1 MRSVAFTEVRWLS
14 GKSFKRAYFVTLLL
28 FLLVGVGLRLHLEA
42 GAAQQLAPY
51 VGSSLLVRGEVEPAS
66 VRQYAGYTA
75 AIVRCEEV
83 RLSSKGKA
91 GTGELLAK
99 KQLAEAGHKISYQ
112 NKLRVSVKGSL
123 PTSGRVVLN
132 GRLEELTSLRN
143 PGGFDADLYNR
154 LQGLG
159 GRLSGAQLLAVQ
171 PGVSLWQQLELWR
184 MALCAQ
190 LEKTAGKEL
199 GGILS
204 GMLLGGSSRLEEGTR
219 ELFTAN
225 GMAHL
230 LSVSGTHL
238 LLLTSLLVALLKPV
252 PRPWRQLLVIA
263 VLALYAALCGLRPPV
278 LRALLM
284 CAALL
289 VGGSGAQRGRLLC
302 LVAVV
307 LLLCKPLWL
316 WDVGFQLSFTAAAG
330 LVWLLPAC
338 KRLLGTRLPE
348 PVSAGLAV
356 TLSAQLAVLPVEASS
371 FHQFSLVSL
380 LSNLL
385 LVPLLE
391 LTTQLALIGLLL
403 PFGAYL
409 VQLAAAILEQ
419 VLLQASWLA
428 ALPYS
433 TLVVG
438 ELPAVCWLLYYTALA
453 LVADFSWLQVFSNKE
468 RYTAI
473 FCCLSIVL
481 GISCWQKVRTLPLTA
496 YFLDVGQG
504 DCAVVVTPAQRVVVI
519 DTGGLRSLD
528 TGSRAVAPFLRSLG
542 YSRIDVLLL
551 SHYDFDHVGGA
562 PALLRQLQVKKL
574 LLPKEEVK
582 EEGKV
587 LQQEI
592 LQQAAKGGVQAVEVA
607 QSGMVLQLDAA
618 TQLVVLAVPK
628 AQTSG
633 NEASTLAAVRS
644 AQGSLLFTGDM
655 GVESEKEL
663 PGLGS
668 YTVLKAG
675 HHGSRYSTGSEFL
688 AQVQPQLTVLSCGKG
703 NRYGHPHA
711 ELLERVRAARS
722 AVARTDE
729 MGCVKVVFDERGGWS
744 CYGFIK
750 MRWQKLQSYNL

>member
-1 MRSVAFTEVRWLS
+1 MS
-14 GKSFKRAYFVTLLL
+14 GKSFKGAYFLTLLL
-28 FLLVGVGLRLHLEA
+28 FLLVGVGLRLQLEA
-42 GAAQQLAPY
+42 SAAQQLAAH
-51 VGSSLLVRGEVEPAS
+51 VGSRLLVRGAVEPAS

-75 AIVRCEEV
+75 AIVRCEEMQLV
-83 RLSSKGKA
+83 SKGKA
-91 GTGELLAK
+91 AAKFSSDGELLAT
-99 KQLAEAGHKISYQ
+99 KQFVEAGNKIPYRMR
-112 NKLRVSVKGSL
+112 LRVSVKGSL
-123 PTSGRVVLN
+123 PMSGRVALC

-143 PGGFDADLYNR
+143 PGGFDADLYNQ

-159 GRLSGAQLLAVQ
+159 GRLNEAQLLAVQ

-184 MALCAQ
+184 LELCAQ
-190 LEKTAGKEL
+190 LEKIAGKEL

-204 GMLLGGSSRLEEGTR
+204 GMILGGSSRLDEEAR

-238 LLLTSLLVALLKPV
+238 LLLTSLLAAVLKPV
-252 PRPWRQLLVIA
+252 PQPWRRLLVIA

-284 CAALL
+284 CSVLL
-289 VGGSGAQRGRLLC
+289 SGGSGEQRGRLLC

-307 LLLCKPLWL
+307 LLLWKPLWL

-338 KRLLGTRLPE
+338 KRLVGTRLPE

-356 TLSAQLAVLPVEASS
+356 TLAAQLAVLPVEAYS
-371 FHQFSLVSL
+371 FHQFSLASL

-391 LTTQLALIGLLL
+391 LATQLALVGLLV
-403 PFGAYL
+403 PFGTYL

-419 VLLQASWLA
+419 VLVQAGWLA
-428 ALPYS
+428 SLPYS

-438 ELPAVCWLLYYTALA
+438 ELPTWCWLLYYTALA
-453 LVADFSWLQVFSNKE
+453 LLADFSWLQVFSNKE

-473 FCCLSIVL
+473 FCCLGIVL
-481 GISCWQKVRTLPLTA
+481 GMSCWQQVRTLPLTA

-504 DCAVVVTPAQRVVVI
+504 DCAVVVTPTQRVVVI

-528 TGSRAVAPFLRSLG
+528 TGSRAVVPFLRSLG
-542 YSRIDVLLL
+542 YSGIDVLLL

-562 PALLRQLQVKKL
+562 PSLLRQLQVKRL
-574 LLPKEEVK
+574 LLPKEEIK
-582 EEGKV
+582 EESRV

-607 QSGMVLQLDAA
+607 QAGMVLQLDAA
-618 TQLVVLAVPK
+618 TQLEVLATP
-628 AQTSG
+628 AMPTSG
-633 NEASTLAAVRS
+633 NEASTLAAVCGP
-644 AQGSLLFTGDM
+644 QGRLLFTGDLGM
-655 GVESEKEL
+655 ESEKEL
-663 PGLGS
+663 TKLGS

-675 HHGSRYSTGSEFL
+675 HHGSRYSTSSEFL
-688 AQVQPQLTVLSCGKG
+688 AQVRAQLTVLSCGRG

-711 ELLERVRAARS
+711 ETLERVRAARS

-729 MGCVKVVFDERGGWS
+729 MGCVKVVFDEKGGWT
-744 CYGFIK
+744 CYGFTK